1 MPEVR
6 ALTDKTSAP
15 RFVTLRAAA
24 CALLLAVGACG
35 SDTGA
40 GRSGGADAVAEGYVY
55 RPGSPDGIGKFY
67 MGREIAHVM
76 GHLGAGWL
84 ERDSRTAEERTDL
97 LIDNLPLDGDD
108 VVADLG
114 AGTGYF
120 TLPMAVR
127 VPQGRVLAVDI
138 QPEMLEII
146 RARVTAAGIGN
157 VQTVLATETDPR
169 LPPASVD
176 LVLLVDAYHEFSH
189 PREILQQV
197 AVALRPG
204 GKVILIEY
212 RGEDPEVPIK
222 ALHKMTQVQARR
234 EFAAAGLQWI
244 ETRDILPQQH
254 FMVFA
259 RSDD

>member
-1 MPEVR
+1 MR
-6 ALTDKTSAP
+6 AL
-15 RFVTLRAAA
+15 A
-24 CALLLAVGACG
+24 CVVVVALGACG
-35 SDTGA
+35 AD
-40 GRSGGADAVAEGYVY
+40 GRGEADGYVF

-120 TLPMAVR
+120 TLPMAAR

-157 VQTVLATETDPR
+157 VETVLATETDPR

-197 AVALRPG
+197 AAALRPG

-244 ETRDILPQQH
+244 EIRDILPQQH